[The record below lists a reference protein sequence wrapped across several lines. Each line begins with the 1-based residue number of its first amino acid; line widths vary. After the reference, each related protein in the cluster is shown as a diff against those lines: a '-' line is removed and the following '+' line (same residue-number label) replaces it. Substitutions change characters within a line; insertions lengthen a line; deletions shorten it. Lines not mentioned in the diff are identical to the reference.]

1 MKSPRHAGRPCRG
14 HRSAFRIA
22 RQHRPPS
29 HTPHIAIAANKKQI
43 FHKIQKN
50 EYYQTFDRSCKS
62 RKSPPKST
70 RQIYSIF
77 PTANQ
82 MDQRLSLR
90 EHLQAPSRC
99 SAQALSTTKSCRDSL
114 AYFSV
119 PPNLIFASG
128 FRKHPAKP
136 RTMNRI
142 PFGYAQ
148 RYQKQ
153 EKSLEW
159 MHSKTTVELN
169 WNFQNR
175 HTTSLRI
182 EFKLTSASIQTNL
195 NPN

>member
-1 MKSPRHAGRPCRG
+1 MPTGRAMIVDPYSGPLPSTACRVLD
-14 HRSAFRIA
+14 R
-22 RQHRPPS
+22 RQPPS
-29 HTPHIAIAANKKQI
+29 PSEPDISY
-43 FHKIQKN
+43 IQKN

-90 EHLQAPSRC
+90 EHLQEPSRC
-99 SAQALSTTKSCRDSL
+99 SPQALSTTKSCRDSL

-182 EFKLTSASIQTNL
+182 EFELTSASIQTNL